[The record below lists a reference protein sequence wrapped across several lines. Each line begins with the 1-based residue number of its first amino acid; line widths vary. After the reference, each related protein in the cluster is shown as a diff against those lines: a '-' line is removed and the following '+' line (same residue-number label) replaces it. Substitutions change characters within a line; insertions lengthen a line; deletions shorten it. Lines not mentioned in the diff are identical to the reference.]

1 MIDCNITTNYLFERQ
16 RMTKRQADGTCRIK
30 CANCPLSEK
39 NNDMDISCLT
49 FEILYPKKTVAI
61 VQKWSNEHPQKT
73 YLTELL
79 KIFPDT
85 PLNDDGTPDSICPY
99 ELGLMNISDCKK
111 GRNCIACWNRP
122 FGE

>member
-16 RMTKRQADGTCRIK
+16 RMTKQQTDGTCRIK

-39 NNDMDISCLT
+39 NNDMDISCLA
-49 FEILYPKKTVAI
+49 FEILYPEKTVAI

-85 PLNDDGTPDSICPY
+85 PLKDDGTPDSICPY
-99 ELGLMNISDCKK
+99 ELGLMNINDCKK
-111 GRNCIACWNRP
+111 GRNCIECWNRP